1 MKIKIKYLTKFL
13 DISILYQIIRCN
25 ANWKKKNSK

>member
-13 DISILYQIIRCN
+13 DISTLDQIIRCVTQI
-25 ANWKKKNSK
+25 